1 MQEQEALWRSLCDQA
16 WREEDPVKLLDITMR
31 ITRLL
36 TRKQE
41 RLEKELDER
50 ERRIGIN

>member
-1 MQEQEALWRSLCDQA
+1 MDEQEALWRSLCEQA
-16 WREEDPVKLLDITMR
+16 WREQDPVKLLEITMR
-31 ITRLL
+31 ITRFL

-41 RLEKELDER
+41 RLETELDER